1 MAIVQNKLKRKV
13 SGTRGQ
19 ADFIGTAVVKMLYAL
34 VLYTVGHKKC
44 GTLLLSISSPIHD
57 RF

>member
-44 GTLLLSISSPIHD
+44 GTLLFVHIFANS
-57 RF
+57 